1 MGTIEQ
7 SCTFYQHPFR
17 GPFLMFDTHA
27 PVQTQSLFDHRVDAA
42 LETAGGFRAACL
54 HIGKEMVPAL
64 EFREQ
69 VVRLPESVVR
79 LPPFLPGG

>member
-7 SCTFYQHPFR
+7 SCTFYQHPFC

-42 LETAGGFRAACL
+42 LETAGGFSLDPPMSWGVGDAVL
-54 HIGKEMVPAL
+54 IE
-64 EFREQ
+64 
-69 VVRLPESVVR
+69 VR
-79 LPPFLPGG
+79 